1 MTRLG
6 LLVLAIWGA
15 LGHVAKPRP
24 ASHSALNT
32 AAGVPR
38 RASPVAAAGPPHQ
51 AAAIVLAGGVG
62 SRMKADKP
70 KQLLDLLGKPVM
82 MHSLEL
88 FLGMPSISKV
98 VLVLDEQYRP
108 LVSEHKA
115 VHGDRLAFADPGKER
130 QDSVANGLALIGD
143 EAPLICVHDSAR
155 PLVSVASVLQVI
167 ADAAEH
173 GAAVLAVPCK
183 ATIKE
188 SPDGK
193 FVGRTLQRSK
203 LWEIQ
208 TPQVVRTELL
218 RAGFAKAAAEAL
230 EVTDDA
236 SLVEALGKPVKLT
249 LGEYTNFKL
258 TTPEDM
264 VIARDLLER
273 GLVTL

>member
-1 MTRLG
+1 MAAHVIAM
-6 LLVLAIWGA
+6 LLCGTAGEA
-15 LGHVAKPRP
+15 LMPR
-24 ASHSALNT
+24 AGGSAF
-32 AAGVPR
+32 
-38 RASPVAAAGPPHQ
+38 RASASAPSRACVRAAAGSPHQ

-62 SRMKADKP
+62 SRMKADRP
-70 KQLLDLLGKPVM
+70 KQLLDLMGKPVM

-88 FLGMPSISKV
+88 FLGMPSITKV
-98 VLVLDEQYRP
+98 VLVLDAQYRP
-108 LVSEHKA
+108 LVAAHKA
-115 VHGDRLAFADPGKER
+115 AHGERLAFADPGKER

-143 EAPLICVHDSAR
+143 DVPLICVHDSAR
-155 PLVSVASVLQVI
+155 PLVSVANVLQVI

-188 SPDGK
+188 SPDGQ
-193 FVGRTLQRSK
+193 FVGRTLQRAR

-208 TPQVVRTELL
+208 TPQVVRTGLL
-218 RAGFAKAAAEAL
+218 RAGFAKAAAESL

-236 SLVEALGKPVKLT
+236 SLVEALGEPVKLT

-273 GLVTL
+273 GLVALSS

>member
-1 MTRLG
+1 MAR
-6 LLVLAIWGA
+6 LLVAAIALLASA
-15 LGHVAKPRP
+15 E
-24 ASHSALNT
+24 ASVVPSRTGTLRVSAVMRSRVL
-32 AAGVPR
+32 AAD
-38 RASPVAAAGPPHQ
+38 APHE

-70 KQLLDLLGKPVM
+70 KQLLDLMGKPVM

-88 FLGMPSISKV
+88 FLGMPSITRV

-108 LVSEHKA
+108 LVAHYKA
-115 VHGDRLAFADPGKER
+115 QHGDRLVFAEPGKER
-130 QDSVANGLALIGD
+130 QDSVASALKQIP
-143 EAPLICVHDSAR
+143 ESTELIAVHDSAR
-155 PLVSVASVLQVI
+155 PLVSVKSVLEVI
-167 ADAAEH
+167 ADAAQY

-188 SPDGK
+188 SDDGS
-193 FVGRTLQRSK
+193 FVGRTIPRAK

-208 TPQVVRTELL
+208 TPQVVRASTL
-218 RAGFAKAAAEAL
+218 RRGFAKAAAERL

-236 SLVEALGKPVKLT
+236 SLVEALGEPVKLT

-264 VIARDLLER
+264 VIARDLLQR
-273 GLVTL
+273 GMVGLGASS